1 MMKKINIGEMF
12 GASSVETFL
21 GMPKCEDV
29 NNLNA
34 KTAILGVPCVT
45 PYQSVGPYCAEAPNA
60 IRQAISHYAAN
71 LHHIDFDIQDTLFA
85 QQFVNAVDCGDLPYD
100 ENDFS
105 KNRDLLRQTVS
116 HFIDQNC
123 VPILIGGDDSVPIPM
138 FEAFSGHGEF
148 TIVQLDAHIDWRE
161 EVDGERWGL
170 SSNMR
175 RASEMPHIKNIIQIG
190 QRGIG
195 SARPSDYQDAL
206 EWGVIFHSAFDVY
219 KYGSEP
225 ILESVPDDQQI
236 IIAMDLDVMDPS
248 FAPGVIGRAP
258 GGLTYWQVVELLQ
271 GLSKQSHI
279 AAFNLVEYMPARDVD
294 QIGALAAA
302 RIIANILSAINRQ

>member
-1 MMKKINIGEMF
+1 MTKKINLGEMF
-12 GASSVETFL
+12 GSESVETFL
-21 GMPKCEDV
+21 GVPKCEDIK
-29 NNLNA
+29 NLNA

-45 PYQSVGPYCAEAPNA
+45 PYRSVGPYCAEAPKA

-85 QQFVNAVDCGDLPYD
+85 KQIVNAVDCGDLPYD
-100 ENDFS
+100 EDDYS

-138 FEAFSGHGEF
+138 FEAFSDQGDF
-148 TIVQLDAHIDWRE
+148 TIVQLDAHIDWRD

-195 SARPSDYQDAL
+195 SARPNDYQDAL
-206 EWGVIFHSAFDVY
+206 QWGAKFHSAFDVY
-219 KYGSEP
+219 KQGIDP
-225 ILESVPDDQQI
+225 ILDSLPDNQPI
-236 IIAMDLDVMDPS
+236 MIAMDLDVMDPS
-248 FAPGVIGRAP
+248 LTPGLIGRAP
-258 GGLTYWQVVELLQ
+258 GGLTYWQIIELLHE
-271 GLSKQSHI
+271 LAKRSRI

-294 QIGALAAA
+294 QLGALAAA
-302 RIIANILSAINRQ
+302 RIIANVLSIINRQ